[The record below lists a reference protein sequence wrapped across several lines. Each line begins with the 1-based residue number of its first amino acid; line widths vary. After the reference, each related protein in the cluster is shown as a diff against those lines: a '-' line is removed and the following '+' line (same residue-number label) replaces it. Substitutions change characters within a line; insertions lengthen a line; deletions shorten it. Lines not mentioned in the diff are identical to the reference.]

1 MEEIDKK
8 NSDRVGPLIGSV
20 IIILIIIA
28 GAFYL
33 FSLIRN
39 KVEVQEINSTSTQE
53 SISNQSDEI
62 LDIESDINST
72 ETDSLEED
80 MQALEVEFQI

>member
-8 NSDRVGPLIGSV
+8 NSDRIGPLIGSV

-33 FSLIRN
+33 FSLIRS
-39 KVEVQEINSTSTQE
+39 KVEIQNQNSTSTDG

-62 LDIESDINST
+62 SDIESDINST
-72 ETDSLEED
+72 ETGSLEED
-80 MQALEVEFQI
+80 MKALEVEFQI

>member
-8 NSDRVGPLIGSV
+8 NSERVGPLIGSV

-39 KVEVQEINSTSTQE
+39 KVEVQKQNATTTEQNV
-53 SISNQSDEI
+53 SNQSDEI
-62 LDIESDINST
+62 SDIEADINST
-72 ETDSLEED
+72 ETESLDKEME
-80 MQALEVEFQI
+80 ALEVEFQI

>member
-39 KVEVQEINSTSTQE
+39 KVDVQKQNSTTTE
-53 SISNQSDEI
+53 ENISNQSDEI
-62 LDIESDINST
+62 SDIEADINAA
-72 ETDSLEED
+72 DSNSIDEE